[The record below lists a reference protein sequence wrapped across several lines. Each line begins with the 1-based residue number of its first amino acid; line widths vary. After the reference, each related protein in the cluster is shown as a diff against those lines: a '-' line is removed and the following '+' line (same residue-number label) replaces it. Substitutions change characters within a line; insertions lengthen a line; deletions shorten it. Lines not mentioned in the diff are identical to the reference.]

1 MAKITKA
8 DHQLLES
15 FFYQN
20 IICFNWVMSHFLSSV
35 TFSVK
40 KVSFPAKTAV
50 YVNGDVLILSLGIS
64 LAHKVSQESLTT
76 QNETG
81 SNVIVPYLL
90 FCLSNNSIWTAT
102 AQPIYSCHHYLIM
115 CEHIDKLLYAT
126 AILANCTYQFW
137 WQYAIILVWKTWS
150 SALNS

>member
-1 MAKITKA
+1 
-8 DHQLLES
+8 
-15 FFYQN
+15 
-20 IICFNWVMSHFLSSV
+20 MSHFLSSV

-90 FCLSNNSIWTAT
+90 FCLSNNSI
-102 AQPIYSCHHYLIM
+102 
-115 CEHIDKLLYAT
+115 
-126 AILANCTYQFW
+126 
-137 WQYAIILVWKTWS
+137 
-150 SALNS
+150 